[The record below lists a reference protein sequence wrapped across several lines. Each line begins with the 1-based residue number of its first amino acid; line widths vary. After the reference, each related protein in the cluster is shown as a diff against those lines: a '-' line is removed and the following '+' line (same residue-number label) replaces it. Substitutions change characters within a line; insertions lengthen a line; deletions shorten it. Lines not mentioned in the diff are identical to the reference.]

1 MEVVHG
7 RERVRQN
14 LFGPK
19 EVRYIRLAE
28 MCAGITLTTR
38 VQRAKIS
45 PVFRIRDID
54 AALCGI
60 QRAVPCLPCRCDTV
74 ECIDAIFYPE
84 QN

>member
-28 MCAGITLTTR
+28 MCAGITLTAR

-45 PVFRIRDID
+45 PVFCIRDID
-54 AALCGI
+54 AAICGI
-60 QRAVPCLPCRCDTV
+60 QRAVPCLPCRGDAV
-74 ECIDAIFYPE
+74 ELIPAILFPII
-84 QN
+84 N